1 MSFYFHIFFH
11 FDQNVGL
18 CPVVHAVVSDSHCK
32 LTRNNEICRLAVCLS
47 RLDDFAEKTK
57 DIVTVGRTH
66 YQTASLVTVG
76 KRAVM
81 WAQELLMVFRKVD

>member
-1 MSFYFHIFFH
+1 MLFSAPETSATPFNIF
-11 FDQNVGL
+11 
-18 CPVVHAVVSDSHCK
+18 
-32 LTRNNEICRLAVCLS
+32 RLAICLS
-47 RLDDFAEKTK
+47 RLGDFAEKTK

-81 WAQELLMVFRKVD
+81 WAQELLMVFTKVMTFILH